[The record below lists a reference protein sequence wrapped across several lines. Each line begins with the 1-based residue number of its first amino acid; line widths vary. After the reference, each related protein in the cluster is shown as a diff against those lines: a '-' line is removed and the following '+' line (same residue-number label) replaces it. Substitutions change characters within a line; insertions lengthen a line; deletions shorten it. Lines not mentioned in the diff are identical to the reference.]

1 MKSYYGLPDSWLYL
15 APEINELR
23 KCVVIRKD
31 FFCSVLS
38 DWRSDADML
47 CYLWDSQRTILRIE
61 TVVGRQCFQCS
72 AAFSRGIRKL
82 RVRRTEFKLSGRLRT
97 GAPVYQESRE
107 CQLLCEFLMAAVED
121 ILLMFW
127 NRFLRVI
134 IEYTV
139 TFIVTFKLHNS
150 YLLPRN
156 Y

>member
-1 MKSYYGLPDSWLYL
+1 M
-15 APEINELR
+15 
-23 KCVVIRKD
+23 CCHQD

-38 DWRSDADML
+38 DFRQSDWRSDAVL
-47 CYLWDSQRTILRIE
+47 SLGFSKNYI
-61 TVVGRQCFQCS
+61 VVGRQCFQCS

-107 CQLLCEFLMAAVED
+107 CQLLCEFLMAVED
-121 ILLMFW
+121 ILHMFW

-134 IEYTV
+134 IENTV

-150 YLLPRN
+150 CLLPRN
-156 Y
+156 H